1 MKTNTYTQFLLT
13 IIAIALTLNVLK
25 DFNIIPRAY
34 ANTKKLSP
42 EATTEYKLVPVG
54 NLETLDVRI
63 VDINTYDALNVN
75 LKNIDTYDKLK
86 VNLSEI
92 ETTDELDVNIDEI
105 GGSWLSHGGPIPVKV
120 Q

>member
-13 IIAIALTLNVLK
+13 IIALALTLNVLK

-34 ANTKKLSP
+34 ANTKNPTP

-86 VNLSEI
+86 VNISQI
-92 ETTDELDVNIDEI
+92 ETTDELDVNLDEI
-105 GGSWLSHGGPIPVKV
+105 GGSWLSHGGPVPVKV
-120 Q
+120 E